1 MRRHIVPDEA
11 LVEVPHLSYEDR
23 HTLNCLTAYGRPR
36 IEGSLLRCG
45 CFYCGSSFVASEIT
59 DWMPGEDGADIA
71 LCPYC
76 GCDAV
81 LHDTKEFLPSTA
93 LLSSMYMEW
102 FKSEYQE
109 RETVATYVPL
119 FSGYYDYLRQ
129 DIVFRMEKSPRYELV
144 GEAELWL
151 MDNISD
157 WDWLVDNG
165 LAKLYS
171 DNMVDMSRCFE
182 GEGR

>member
-23 HTLNCLTAYGRPR
+23 HTLNCLTAYGRP
-36 IEGSLLRCG
+36 ILEGSLLRYG

-59 DWMPGEDGADIA
+59 DWMPEEDGADTA

-81 LHDTKEFLPSTA
+81 LYDTKEFLLSTA

-102 FKSEYQE
+102 FKSEY
-109 RETVATYVPL
+109 
-119 FSGYYDYLRQ
+119 
-129 DIVFRMEKSPRYELV
+129 
-144 GEAELWL
+144 
-151 MDNISD
+151 
-157 WDWLVDNG
+157 
-165 LAKLYS
+165 
-171 DNMVDMSRCFE
+171 
-182 GEGR
+182 